1 MKYCSK
7 CHKLL
12 QDNTVCS
19 NCQEPLTEPKSEDL
33 VLLIAAMYEESDE
46 IINAFAAK
54 GIYLN
59 RQPAIEKGVFELFV
73 RYDDWEQA
81 KEILKIILKDI
92 EKHRPSEY
100 ANMELSLKEQKLG
113 LSNKKK
119 WLLRIAAALMFGLLI
134 WGVITLTDFGIN
146 FIKGLFS

>member
-1 MKYCSK
+1 MSF
-7 CHKLL
+7 L
-12 QDNTVCS
+12 
-19 NCQEPLTEPKSEDL
+19 
-33 VLLIAAMYEESDE
+33 
-46 IINAFAAK
+46 
-54 GIYLN
+54 
-59 RQPAIEKGVFELFV
+59 

-119 WLLRIAAALMFGLLI
+119 WLLRIAAAIMFGLLI